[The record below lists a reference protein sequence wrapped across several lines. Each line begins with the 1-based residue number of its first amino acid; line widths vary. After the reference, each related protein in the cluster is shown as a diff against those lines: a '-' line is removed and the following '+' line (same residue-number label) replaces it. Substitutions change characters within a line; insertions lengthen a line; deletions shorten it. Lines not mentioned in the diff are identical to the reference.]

1 MRAVKKN
8 RVIFKITDYIE
19 RDLKWE
25 EDECRKLGI
34 NFACYQLK
42 DAPPSRIIECVGDA
56 DIVLV
61 NMAKFSDK
69 VISGLVNTKVILRHG
84 IGYDNVDV
92 KAATRNGIIFANE
105 ATASSE
111 DVAEHAVMLI
121 FEAYKKKH
129 VQDRMLKD
137 WARTGIWS
145 SKKIHPLYRMK
156 GKTLGI
162 VGCGNIGS
170 RVLKKMSGFG
180 LNILVCD
187 PYLSKKRLKELGIK
201 HTPFDEVLR
210 KSDIV
215 TIHVPVTD
223 ETRGMFNIKKFSL
236 MKSSAVIIN
245 TARGP
250 IVKTQDLIRALKE
263 GMIAGAALDVF
274 EKEPPAKD
282 SGLLKMDNVI
292 LSPHIAWYSE
302 EGGWD
307 IRVMIMDDVRAFL
320 KGRPPRFVVN
330 HEVFRSKNLRFKG
343 KAKENETFS
352 LTTRHRPR
360 HQHS

>member
-1 MRAVKKN
+1 MRAAKKN
-8 RVIFKITDYIE
+8 KVIFKISDYIE

-25 EDECRKLGI
+25 EEECRKLRI

-42 DAPPSRIIECVGDA
+42 DALPSRIIECVRDA

-61 NMAKFSDK
+61 NMAKFSEE
-69 VISGLVNTKVILRHG
+69 VISRLDKAKVILRHG

-92 KAATRNGIIFANE
+92 QAATRNGIIFANE

-111 DVAEHAVMLI
+111 DVSEHAAMLI
-121 FEAYKKKH
+121 FETYKKKH
-129 VQDRMLKD
+129 VQDKMLKD
-137 WARTGIWS
+137 WVKTGIWS
-145 SKKIHPLYRMK
+145 SRKIHPLYRMK

-170 RVLKKMSGFG
+170 RVLKKMGGFG
-180 LNILVCD
+180 LDILVCD

-201 HTPFDEVLR
+201 HTPFNEVLR
-210 KSDIV
+210 KSDII

-236 MKSSAVIIN
+236 MKKSAVIIN

-250 IVKTQDLIRALKE
+250 IVKTQDLVRALKE
-263 GMIAGAALDVF
+263 GMIAGAALDIF
-274 EKEPPAKD
+274 EKEPPSKD
-282 SGLLKMDNVI
+282 LELLKMDNVI

-302 EGGWD
+302 ESGWD
-307 IRVMIMDDVRAFL
+307 IRVMVMDNVRAFL
-320 KGRPPRFVVN
+320 KGKPPRFVVN
-330 HEVFRSKNLRFKG
+330 PEVLRSKNLRFKRSISFPIFM
-343 KAKENETFS
+343 T
-352 LTTRHRPR
+352 
-360 HQHS
+360 

>member
-1 MRAVKKN
+1 MREAEKN
-8 RVIFKITDYIE
+8 RVTFKITDYIE

-25 EDECRKLGI
+25 EEECRKLGI
-34 NFACYQLK
+34 NFARYQLK
-42 DAPPSRIIECVGDA
+42 EAPPSRIIECVRDA

-61 NMAKFSDK
+61 NMAKFSEE
-69 VISGLVNTKVILRHG
+69 VISGLDKAKVILRHG

-92 KAATRNGIIFANE
+92 QAATRNGIIFANE

-111 DVAEHAVMLI
+111 DVSEHAAMLI
-121 FEAYKKKH
+121 FETYKKKH

-137 WARTGIWS
+137 WVKTGIWS
-145 SKKIHPLYRMK
+145 SERIHPLYRMK

-170 RVLKKMSGFG
+170 RVLKKMGGFG
-180 LNILVCD
+180 LDTLVCD
-187 PYLSKKRLKELGIK
+187 PYLSKKRLKVLGTK
-201 HTPFDEVLR
+201 HTPLDEVLR

-215 TIHVPVTD
+215 TIHVPVTA

-236 MKSSAVIIN
+236 MKKSAVIVN

-250 IVKTQDLIRALKE
+250 IVKTQDLIKALKK

-274 EKEPPAKD
+274 EKEPPPKNLE
-282 SGLLKMDNVI
+282 LLKMDNVI
-292 LSPHIAWYSE
+292 ISPHIAWYSE

-307 IRVMIMDDVRAFL
+307 IRVMVMDDVRAFL

-330 HEVFRSKNLRFKG
+330 PEVLRSKNLRFKG
-343 KAKENETFS
+343 K
-352 LTTRHRPR
+352 R
-360 HQHS
+360 